1 MSIQFQQASSHT
13 QESPQPNILESSSPL
28 AQGQVNSQGI
38 VDGEDQRLKESSGQP
53 VAFVNTDPVPEM
65 EKSLG
70 KASSMNCLEDSPAN
84 SASTQKD
91 IEAFGRSLRP
101 NSFSHQNYSLLNQ
114 MQALKDADADSSNR
128 VSKRMKGPESVS
140 DVHIAALKAQQ
151 QNEHNAVGDS
161 LGSSTGA
168 PSEDSGMLNFTSP
181 AEIFHGNTS
190 QQGNVASQ
198 DMLGLSRDVSQ
209 SNSCGEYLTS
219 ARADHPQVSP
229 QMTPSWFNQYGTFK
243 NGQMLQIYDA
253 RKVTSLRPGEHVG
266 KSSTGVDTLNSEE
279 KGTAAPIDPYQMG
292 NSYQSSIPSLV
303 ANGHFSSTQSSQ
315 LNVTGQHLEI
325 LRPKK
330 RKSATSELHPWHR
343 LISEGSQ
350 DLWTLSMPEADWN
363 KATNRLAE
371 KVEHD
376 AELIEDGPPMLRS
389 KRRLTLTTHLMQQ
402 LLPPSP
408 AAILS
413 VDATTS
419 YEIVAYAVSR
429 IALGDACGTVSRS
442 SNLDRPCDSMDV

>member
-1 MSIQFQQASSHT
+1 
-13 QESPQPNILESSSPL
+13 
-28 AQGQVNSQGI
+28 
-38 VDGEDQRLKESSGQP
+38 
-53 VAFVNTDPVPEM
+53 
-65 EKSLG
+65 
-70 KASSMNCLEDSPAN
+70 
-84 SASTQKD
+84 
-91 IEAFGRSLRP
+91 
-101 NSFSHQNYSLLNQ
+101 
-114 MQALKDADADSSNR
+114 
-128 VSKRMKGPESVS
+128 MKGPESVS

-181 AEIFHGNTS
+181 AEMFHRNTS

-229 QMTPSWFNQYGTFK
+229 QMAPSWFNQYGTFR

-266 KSSTGVDTLNSEE
+266 KSSTGLDTLNSEE
-279 KGTAAPIDPYQMG
+279 KGTAAPIDTYQLG
-292 NSYQSSIPSLV
+292 NQSSIPSLV
-303 ANGHFSSTQSSQ
+303 ANGHFSSPQSSR

-343 LISEGSQ
+343 IISEGSQ

-371 KVEHD
+371 KVED
-376 AELIEDGPPMLRS
+376 EAELIEDGPPMLRS

-429 IALGDACGTVSRS
+429 IALGDSCSTVSRS
-442 SNLDRPCDSMDV
+442 SNSDQPGDSMDVLLAKSKLSERNGRRCYAKASEELMGRARKLENDFLRLDKSASILDLRLECQDLEKFSVINRFARFHGRGQSDNTEASTDATPSAQKPIPQRYVTALPMPRSLPDRAQCLSL